1 MKIELN
7 PVAFV
12 HNSRKDVI
20 DDGWGTIISE
30 ITLMEPIPT
39 EALDGIEAFSHLEIV
54 FYFDQA
60 DEHNIVYSGRPRGN
74 PDYPVMGIF
83 GQRKKDRPNRI
94 GLCTVE
100 LLAHNGRTIKVKGLD
115 AIDGTPIVDIKPVFR
130 EFQPIGVIRQP
141 EWVGDLMKNYW

>member
-12 HNSRKDVI
+12 GNSRQVAI
-20 DDGWGTIISE
+20 DDDWGNIISE
-30 ITLMEPIPT
+30 ITLEENIPT
-39 EALDGIEAFSHLEIV
+39 EAFDGIEAFSHLEIV
-54 FYFDQA
+54 FFFDQA
-60 DEHNIVYSGRPRGN
+60 DENNMVYSGRPRGN

-94 GLCTVE
+94 GLCMVE
-100 LLAHNGRTIKVKGLD
+100 LLAHNGRTITVKGLD
-115 AIDGTPIVDIKPVFR
+115 AINGTPVVDIKPVFR
-130 EFQPIGVIRQP
+130 EFQTKGTIRQP